1 VHRQVTVELHGV
13 GGIDRLV
20 TSLDAAAAAE
30 KNAVRGVEV
39 GRRRPRTL
47 DAAGR
52 GSRLGTG
59 CAARPV
65 ACKVRRCIGAASCNM
80 GRRQHD

>member
-1 VHRQVTVELHGV
+1 MALDDWNHGV
-13 GGIDRLV
+13 GSNDRLS

-47 DAAGR
+47 DAAAR

-59 CAARPV
+59 CAARL
-65 ACKVRRCIGAASCNM
+65 ALCEA
-80 GRRQHD
+80 